1 MPARS
6 QAPPMTRLTPAD
18 CESRLL
24 PNRETTFRA
33 LNVPLAGR
41 RTVLN
46 VGCGYP
52 LRQRLHSHFQGP
64 EWHEIRLDID
74 PAVRPDILCSITDMS
89 LVDSESMD
97 AIWSSHNL
105 EHIHRHEVPTALA
118 EFIRVLKPGGLLLLT
133 LPDLQQVAELV
144 AADHLEDK
152 AYISPSGPVT
162 PLDMIFGHTPS
173 LARGYAFMAHKTGF
187 TLRSLQ
193 KLLDETGFVEAQLRR
208 GGAFDL
214 WATAHRPADH

>member
-1 MPARS
+1 MSTPPAAPRS
-6 QAPPMTRLTPAD
+6 
-18 CESRLL
+18 
-24 PNRETTFRA
+24 REA
-33 LNVPLAGR
+33 PLATS

-52 LRQRLHSHFQGP
+52 LRQRLHRCFHGP
-64 EWHEIRLDID
+64 EWREIRLDID

-89 LVDSESMD
+89 VVASASVD

-105 EHIHRHEVPTALA
+105 EHIHCHEVPAALG
-118 EFIRVLKPGGLLLLT
+118 EFLRVLKPTGLLLLT

-144 AADHLEDK
+144 AADQLEDQ

-173 LARGYAFMAHKTGF
+173 LAQGHSHMAHKTGF
-187 TLRSLQ
+187 TRRSLE
-193 KLLDETGFVEAQLRR
+193 KLLAESGFVQVRVQR

-214 WATAHRPADH
+214 WATAYKSAGQ